1 MMKFYVRR
9 AGKSRNDNLV
19 AMWSTEEDIRYQL
32 AFGVLAYAEDRNGN
46 PIY

>member
-9 AGKSRNDNLV
+9 AGSSRKDNLV
-19 AMWSTEEDIRYQL
+19 AIWATEEEIRYQL
-32 AFGVLAYAEDRNGN
+32 AFGVLAYAEDSNGN